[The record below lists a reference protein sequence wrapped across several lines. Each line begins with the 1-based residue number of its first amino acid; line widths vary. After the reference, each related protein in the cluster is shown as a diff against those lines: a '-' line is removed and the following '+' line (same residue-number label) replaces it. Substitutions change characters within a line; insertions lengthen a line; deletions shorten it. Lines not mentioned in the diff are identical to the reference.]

1 MTLAVVALLILHS
14 LQIAETEMSGLAF
27 IAAYTAF
34 IFVFKLA
41 RAVSIAIS
49 VAVSVAISF

>member
-34 IFVFKLA
+34 IFVFKLT

-49 VAVSVAISF
+49 VAVSVAISV

>member
-14 LQIAETEMSGLAF
+14 LQIVETEISGLAF

-41 RAVSIAIS
+41 HAVSFAIS
-49 VAVSVAISF
+49 LLSQFEI